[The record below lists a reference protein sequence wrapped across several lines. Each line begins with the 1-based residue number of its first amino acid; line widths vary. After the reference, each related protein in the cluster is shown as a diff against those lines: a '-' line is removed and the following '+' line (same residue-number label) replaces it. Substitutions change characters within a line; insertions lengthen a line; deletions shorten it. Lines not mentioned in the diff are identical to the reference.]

1 MTFGSVSKGIAMMWF
16 VLALTGCGV
25 SIESVSVASDT
36 DGVPSVSFESNRPVT
51 DVAFGCEP
59 PGAAVWSI
67 HADDIASP
75 ATMGVTPDGAYE
87 EINNIDEVP
96 TNSECWVNV
105 CVDSESA
112 DMVCEGAEFTNAGG
126 ETDTGDDG

>member
-1 MTFGSVSKGIAMMWF
+1 MLFLLV
-16 VLALTGCGV
+16 LTGCGV
-25 SIESVSVASDT
+25 SIESVSVSTDA
-36 DGVPSVSFESNRPVT
+36 DGVSSVSFESNRPVT

-59 PGAAVWSI
+59 PGASVWSI
-67 HADDIASP
+67 HAEDLASP
-75 ATMGVTPDGAYE
+75 VTMGVTPDGAYE

-96 TNSECWVNV
+96 ANAECWAKV

-112 DMVCEGAEFTNAGG
+112 DMVCEGAEFTYAGS